1 MAYHTVMKEKAI
13 SPFAAICSDVQRCG
27 NSGGKVGG
35 DGDTEKEEPRVLS
48 REYGN
53 WLVCLYNVEWNSG
66 HQRWR
71 GEDRGNRKR

>member
-1 MAYHTVMKEKAI
+1 MAKRQQRQNMVQLHNGI
-13 SPFAAICSDVQRCG
+13 SPRHEGECNLAICSDLQRCG

-66 HQRWR
+66 H
-71 GEDRGNRKR
+71 